1 VTVKRDDDEGFCE
14 GNQHSSSSDICGE
27 LASQLI
33 LSNCRAPKIVGT
45 KRRSD
50 AFLLSVD
57 GLNKVQEHS
66 SEMKRCLF

>member
-1 VTVKRDDDEGFCE
+1 
-14 GNQHSSSSDICGE
+14 
-27 LASQLI
+27 LI

-66 SEMKRCLF
+66 SEMKRCFYFSRKTR